1 MGEIMATQAYRL
13 SIEVMADKAKQNLD
27 KLSHGINNL
36 KKETK
41 ETSQSMDEMNKRS
54 QSLGRTFGMLKGA
67 IGALGLGLTLGSII
81 QTADSMQTLNNQLKL
96 ATGSTEKFGVAMQSI
111 ERIAMENK
119 VSLQSVGEMYVSN
132 ERALKQ
138 LGKGQ
143 QEVLRFTENV
153 TKAMAVGGGSAEAQ
167 AAALTQLGQAMASGV
182 LRGDEFNSIAE
193 QAPMIM
199 TLMSE
204 SLNVTTGELRKM
216 AAEGKLTSEVVYKAL
231 TNAEASE
238 KLKSMSGATATT
250 VSQAMQQVS
259 NQWELAVNKIMN
271 GEGGISQSL
280 AGMISGFAGVIPKVL
295 EFGEAFVQSETGKA
309 IIEGLGTA
317 FETLK
322 GAVSGVGEFLT
333 PIGDFLTNNS
343 ELVTSMSTGLLAGA
357 TAYYTIS
364 TAMSVY
370 AATTTA
376 VAAAGGLAAIAPTA
390 LGTAIAFVTS
400 PITIA
405 IVAIS
410 AHSTSH
416 R

>member
-1 MGEIMATQAYRL
+1 MATQAYRL

-36 KKETK
+36 EKETK
-41 ETSQSMDEMNKRS
+41 ETSKSMDEMDKRS

-96 ATGSTEKFGVAMQSI
+96 ATGSTEKFGVAMQNI

-132 ERALKQ
+132 ERSLKQ
-138 LGKGQ
+138 MGKTQ
-143 QEVLRFTENV
+143 QEVIRFTENV
-153 TKAMAVGGGSAEAQ
+153 TKAMVVGGGSAEAQ

-199 TLMSE
+199 TLLSE

-231 TNAEASE
+231 TNAEATE

-295 EFGEAFVQSETGKA
+295 EFGEARAQSETGKA

-322 GAVSGVGEFLT
+322 GAVSG
-333 PIGDFLTNNS
+333 IGMCCYLPS
-343 ELVTSMSTGLLAGA
+343 RELLRPCVVQVRSMWTLK
-357 TAYYTIS
+357 
-364 TAMSVY
+364 M
-370 AATTTA
+370 
-376 VAAAGGLAAIAPTA
+376 
-390 LGTAIAFVTS
+390 FVPPCS
-400 PITIA
+400 L
-405 IVAIS
+405 VDM
-410 AHSTSH
+410 